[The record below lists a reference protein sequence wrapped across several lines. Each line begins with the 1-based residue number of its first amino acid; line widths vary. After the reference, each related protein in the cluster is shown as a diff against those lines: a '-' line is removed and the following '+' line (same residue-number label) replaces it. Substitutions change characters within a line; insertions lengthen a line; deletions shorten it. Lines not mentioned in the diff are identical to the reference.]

1 MSSIDTKRALL
12 VTGASR
18 GIGAHIASAAVAAGY
33 DVTGVA
39 RTAQDGATFPI
50 LACDVA
56 DDAAVRDLAKAVSRR
71 GPLWG
76 VINAAGIAAMNLA
89 VTTPA
94 ARVRRIVEVNL
105 LGTIHVCQHF
115 APLLMRRKEGRI
127 VNFSTIAVSLALSGE
142 SIYLA
147 SKAGVE
153 AFTRSFAREIGGFGI
168 TANCVAPGP
177 IDTDLIAK
185 VPDEAIERIVGQQVI
200 RRKGSKAD
208 VWDVVSLLL
217 REEARM
223 ITGDVIHV
231 GGV

>member
-1 MSSIDTKRALL
+1 MSSMETKRALL

-18 GIGAHIASAAVAAGY
+18 GIGAHIASEAIAAGY
-33 DVTGVA
+33 DVIGVA
-39 RTAQDGATFPI
+39 RSARDGTPFPV

-56 DDAAVRDLAKAVSRR
+56 DDAAVRDLAKSLSRR

-76 VINAAGIAAMNLA
+76 IVNAAGIAAMNMA

-94 ARVRRIVEVNL
+94 ARVRKLVEVNL

-127 VNFSTIAVSLALSGE
+127 VNLSTIAVSLALSGE
-142 SIYLA
+142 SIYIA
-147 SKAGVE
+147 SKAGVQ
-153 AFTRSFAREIGGFGI
+153 AFTRTFAREIGGFGI

-185 VPDEAIERIVGQQVI
+185 IPEEQIDRVVRQQII
-200 RRKGSKAD
+200 RRKASKAD

-217 REEARM
+217 RDEARM
-223 ITGDVIHV
+223 ITGEVIHV
-231 GGV
+231 GGA

>member
-1 MSSIDTKRALL
+1 MSSTEAKRALL

-18 GIGAHIASAAVAAGY
+18 GIGAHIASAAAAAGY
-33 DVTGVA
+33 EVTGVA
-39 RTAQDGATFPI
+39 RSAQDRMPFPI

-56 DDAAVRDLAKAVSRR
+56 DDNAVRDLAKTVSRQ

-76 VINAAGIAAMNLA
+76 IVNAAGVAAMNMA

-94 ARVRRIVEVNL
+94 ARVRSLVEVNL
-105 LGTIHVCQHF
+105 LGTIYVCQHF

-127 VNFSTIAVSLALSGE
+127 VNFSTIAVSRALSGE
-142 SIYLA
+142 SVYVA

-153 AFTRSFAREIGGFGI
+153 AFTRAFAREVGGFGI

-185 VPDEAIERIVGQQVI
+185 VPDEAIARVVNQQAI
-200 RRKGSKAD
+200 RR
-208 VWDVVSLLL
+208 
-217 REEARM
+217 
-223 ITGDVIHV
+223 
-231 GGV
+231 